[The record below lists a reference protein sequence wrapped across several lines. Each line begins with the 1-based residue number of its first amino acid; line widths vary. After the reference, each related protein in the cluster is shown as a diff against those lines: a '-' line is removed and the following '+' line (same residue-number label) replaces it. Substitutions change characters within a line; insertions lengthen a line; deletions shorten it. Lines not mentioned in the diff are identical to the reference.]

1 MLQALD
7 TLSLA
12 SSSPSRQGEL
22 GLPPDSPDVAGLR
35 GRYRLQRH
43 VSQEGSPRYIR
54 NGNWC
59 DLERRKLQAY
69 EYLCHIGEAKE
80 WIEACIKEEIP
91 PAERLEEALRDG
103 VVLAKLA
110 RTFDPDAVPR
120 IFTAPKLQYRHSDN
134 TVCAL
139 NAIRNVGL
147 PKLFHFEVVDL
158 YDRKNFPKVIYCIHA
173 LSHFL
178 ARQNLA
184 PHIKNLFGYL
194 QFTDEQLAITGQ
206 ELANGGYSMPAFK
219 NITTAMAEPTPAE
232 EGAANP
238 DDVFQSPPAATQLA
252 PPREILADETPEG
265 RAQLYWEK
273 QIDIVIQFQAFA
285 RGELARRE
293 AVARKQAHSYMRLVD
308 RVTQIQALIRG
319 YLARRRLYEM
329 KLLKQYLPHLPQI
342 VLTQAHVR
350 RLLARRL
357 ADRLRMAQYE
367 AALAARANQAYVAQV
382 TRAQAAVRGFLTRR
396 ALARKRD
403 QERYLYHVVR
413 LQAQVRGQ
421 RDRRRTAVLRTEH
434 DDRVRSAVLIQAHA
448 RGMLERRRYQEMRRR
463 FHRFLEG
470 LVGAQALIRGHL
482 ARARL
487 PAVAASRVAER
498 AAIVKC
504 QAAIR
509 GFLARQIYRR
519 LLHEQGAYER
529 NVVRLQARAR
539 GVLARRHFQTLLTQ
553 VEADVPQVVRA
564 QAAARGWLARR
575 QYKKRLVTH
584 RRRAE
589 AAVKIQNC
597 VRQFLGRRAAERRL
611 EHFEQHMATIVRI
624 QSLYRA
630 KLAGKAY
637 RTLTTE
643 QNPPVATMR
652 SFVYLLDDSDQ
663 DFEEELELERL
674 RQQAVRRIRDNH
686 ATEHILNDLD
696 IKIALLVKNRIT
708 LEELIKTSRYK
719 FLDDQRYLAAAGGV
733 LGASFNA
740 SGLTHHSVLS
750 PFVNGSATGTWNSL
764 YHLDKDSR
772 RRLESYQHLFYLL
785 QTQPLYL
792 ARLLFALN
800 KSPLGE
806 KNKKFMETV
815 VLSLFGFAQNARE
828 EYLLLQLFKTAI
840 DQEMDSIG
848 GIHEF
853 LRGNPVF
860 IKLAVH
866 HNRGAKERKYLR
878 ELLQPLVLQVIDN
891 PTLDLESDPLVIY
904 RGLIREEE
912 SRTGMRSLRPYDISR
927 EEALNDMETRT
938 TLIKHLQQLRTITDQ
953 FIEAILA
960 SLDSMPYGIRYIARE
975 LQRALVAKFPQER
988 ENTVMKVVGHLVY
1001 YRYINPAI
1009 VAPDSFDV
1017 VESVIN
1023 PLQRKNLAEIAK
1035 MLNQV
1040 SVGKLFSDDNMFLK
1054 PLNNYVAYTSERFAQ
1069 YSYAVTN
1076 VMDPDIY
1083 FQIDEFSDMTQTH
1096 KPIIYLSPQEV
1107 FAMHQALEDNLEV
1120 LAPGGAEDPLRIIL
1134 HDLGPAPAVRSEF
1147 KTNGTTMA
1155 GAVAAAAASSAAQ
1168 TGGAGGGPGGSGN
1181 EISLSLTDRFAHSN
1195 IKDHESVIKH
1205 LFVETKR
1212 YILYIIRVQSGRSL
1226 LDILEKSV
1234 TQRDELR
1241 FREIIKR
1248 EEARK
1253 HQQPSMMASAIGGG
1267 PSHAGGITAHGRLT
1281 PGGPGPRP
1289 MSVVGGSAAPSPR
1302 PVSGLYGPS
1311 LHPAASFHG
1320 DMTPGS
1326 MAGPGMPRARAGSSP
1341 APHGHHNSMM
1351 GTSTLSSGS
1360 SSASGPAA
1368 SKSLLDLSALTFNS
1382 LKKMT
1387 LLHMAK
1393 LESEGQVSKSNEY
1406 QAMLNSIAT
1415 DIRNKHRRRVQRTQ
1429 ELRKIRQTLVNLAE
1443 KSGYLDEQ
1451 KRTYLDYIHS
1461 CIQQL
1466 SHSSSAKDRRHRTVL
1481 PFTRQYFHLKD
1492 LQRTGKVPQFGSYK
1506 YTAERLY
1513 QKGVIVAIDGY
1524 NPRQFD
1530 KITLVISSDVP
1541 GLFGI
1546 EVSLLGI
1553 KMPGGEMEIRLED
1566 LLQYQ
1571 FNNTPVISIFDGAVR
1586 VNVNLLVFLIN
1597 RKFYR

>member
-1 MLQALD
+1 MLQAID
-7 TLSLA
+7 TLSLMTG
-12 SSSPSRQGEL
+12 SSGQSTDLLQ
-22 GLPPDSPDVAGLR
+22 PPDSPDVTGLR
-35 GRYRLQRH
+35 GRFRLQRH
-43 VSQEGSPRYIR
+43 TSQEGSPRYLR

-80 WIEACIKEEIP
+80 WIEACIQEEIP
-91 PAERLEEALRDG
+91 AAEVLEEGLRDG
-103 VVLAKLA
+103 VILAKLA
-110 RTFDPDAVPR
+110 RTFDPDSVPR
-120 IFTAPKLQYRHSDN
+120 IFSAPKIQFRHSDN
-134 TVCAL
+134 IVCAI

-158 YDRKNFPKVIYCIHA
+158 YERKNIPKVIYCIHA

-194 QFTDEQLAITGQ
+194 QFTDEQLAITQQ
-206 ELANGGYSMPAFK
+206 ELANVGYSMPAFK
-219 NITTAMAEPTPAE
+219 NLSTAMTGHTDANQPLTE
-232 EGAANP
+232 EGQAKL
-238 DDVFQSPPAATQLA
+238 Q
-252 PPREILADETPEG
+252 
-265 RAQLYWEK
+265 WEK
-273 QIDIVIQFQAFA
+273 QIDIVIQFQAH
-285 RGELARRE
+285 ARRQLAKQE
-293 AVARKQAHSYMRLVD
+293 AAARRQAQSYTRLVN
-308 RVTQIQALIRG
+308 RVTQIQALVRG
-319 YLARRRLYEM
+319 YIARRQLQDARLQKHYTD
-329 KLLKQYLPHLPQI
+329 HLPQVI
-342 VLTQAHVR
+342 RAQALVR
-350 RLLARRL
+350 GFLARRL
-357 ADRLRMAQYE
+357 AEYLLLDRKCKLMRNQE
-367 AALAARANQAYVAQV
+367 RQAYTDKVTKAQAV
-382 TRAQAAVRGFLTRR
+382 VRGFLARRQCDRIRQHDQFIRGITRAQAVVRGNIARR
-396 ALARKRD
+396 EYRVLQDQRDLERKVILIQTHVRGMLARR
-403 QERYLYHVVR
+403 EF
-413 LQAQVRGQ
+413 
-421 RDRRRTAVLRTEH
+421 
-434 DDRVRSAVLIQAHA
+434 RVRRDHHRLDCTIIQIQARV
-448 RGMLERRRYQEMRRR
+448 RGMLERRRYGEMRRR

-470 LVGAQALIRGHL
+470 LVVAQALVRGHL
-482 ARARL
+482 ARRGVVILAQ
-487 PAVAASRVAER
+487 ER
-498 AAIVKC
+498 EKDEQDIIRC
-504 QAAIR
+504 QAIAR
-509 GFLARQIYRR
+509 GFLARKIYSRLRAEHRDYVRR
-519 LLHEQGAYER
+519 ITQ
-529 NVVRLQARAR
+529 LQALAR
-539 GVLARRHFQTLLTQ
+539 GVLARRLFSSMLVESIQTVEQ
-553 VEADVPQVVRA
+553 VTKA
-564 QAAARGWLARR
+564 QALVRGWLARR
-575 QYKKRLVTH
+575 RFHSRVKMH
-584 RRRAE
+584 RRRND
-589 AAVKIQNC
+589 AAVKIQSCTRKYLSHLN
-597 VRQFLGRRAAERRL
+597 QQRRM
-611 EHFEQHMATIVRI
+611 EHFEKHIPTIIQI
-624 QSLYRA
+624 QSMFRA
-630 KLAGKAY
+630 KRAGKAY
-637 RTLTTE
+637 RTLALE
-643 QNPPVATMR
+643 KNPPVATMR

-686 ATEHILNDLD
+686 QTENVLNDLD

-719 FLDDQRYLAAAGGV
+719 FLDDHRYLSVTGGG
-733 LGASFNA
+733 LGSSFSS
-740 SGLTHHSVLS
+740 SGLGNHSSLS
-750 PFVNGSATGTWNSL
+750 PFINGSATGTWNSL

-785 QTQPLYL
+785 QTQSIYL

-828 EYLLLQLFKTAI
+828 EYLLLKLFKTAI
-840 DQEMDSIG
+840 DQEIDSIA

-878 ELLQPLVLQVIDN
+878 ELLQPLVLQVIED

-953 FIEAILA
+953 FIEAILS
-960 SLDSMPYGIRYIARE
+960 SLDQMPYGIRYIARE
-975 LQRALVAKFPQER
+975 LQHALMEKFPHER

-1040 SVGKLFSDDNMFLK
+1040 SVGKLFSDDNMFLQ

-1076 VMDPDIY
+1076 VMDPDTY
-1083 FQIDEFSDMTQTH
+1083 FQIDEFSDLTQTH
-1096 KPIIYLSPQEV
+1096 KPVIYMSPQEV
-1107 FAMHQALEDNLEV
+1107 FTMHQALEDNIEV
-1120 LAPGGAEDPLRIIL
+1120 LAASPEDPLRIIL

-1147 KTNGTTMA
+1147 KST
-1155 GAVAAAAASSAAQ
+1155 
-1168 TGGAGGGPGGSGN
+1168 PGN
-1181 EISLSLTDRFAHSN
+1181 EISLALTDRFADSN

-1226 LDILEKSV
+1226 LDILEKPVSDW
-1234 TQRDELR
+1234 DERR
-1241 FREIIKR
+1241 FRDIIKR
-1248 EEARK
+1248 EEIRK
-1253 HQQPSMMASAIGGG
+1253 QQQQSGFSGDRSGNMASHFTGMPGQHSGMGG
-1267 PSHAGGITAHGRLT
+1267 PHPSFGISGFGPSGFDGVKGGINAA
-1281 PGGPGPRP
+1281 
-1289 MSVVGGSAAPSPR
+1289 SGGSFAMDNSTMY
-1302 PVSGLYGPS
+1302 SGMS
-1311 LHPAASFHG
+1311 
-1320 DMTPGS
+1320 
-1326 MAGPGMPRARAGSSP
+1326 RA
-1341 APHGHHNSMM
+1341 
-1351 GTSTLSSGS
+1351 S
-1360 SSASGPAA
+1360 SSLKG
-1368 SKSLLDLSALTFNS
+1368 LLDLSALTFNS

-1387 LLHMAK
+1387 LIHMAK
-1393 LESEGQVSKSNEY
+1393 LESEGQVLKADGY

-1429 ELRKIRQTLVNLAE
+1429 ELLKIRQTLVNLAE
-1443 KSGYLDEQ
+1443 KSGYLDDQ
-1451 KRTYLDYIHS
+1451 KKTYLDYIHS

-1466 SHSSSAKDRRHRTVL
+1466 SHSKDRKARTVL
-1481 PFTRQYFHLKD
+1481 PFTRQYFHLRD

-1506 YTAERLY
+1506 YTAEKLY

-1530 KITLVISSDVP
+1530 KITLVISSDVA
-1541 GLFGI
+1541 GVFGI

>member
-1 MLQALD
+1 MTGSSGQSTDLLQ
-7 TLSLA
+7 
-12 SSSPSRQGEL
+12 
-22 GLPPDSPDVAGLR
+22 PPDSPDVTGLR
-35 GRYRLQRH
+35 GRFRLQRH
-43 VSQEGSPRYIR
+43 TSQEGSPRYLR

-80 WIEACIKEEIP
+80 WIEACIQEEIP
-91 PAERLEEALRDG
+91 AAEVLEEGLRDG
-103 VVLAKLA
+103 VILAKLA
-110 RTFDPDAVPR
+110 RTFDPDSVPR
-120 IFTAPKLQYRHSDN
+120 IFSAPKIQFRHSDN
-134 TVCAL
+134 IVCAI

-158 YDRKNFPKVIYCIHA
+158 YERKNIPKVIYCIHA

-194 QFTDEQLAITGQ
+194 QFTDEQLAITQQ
-206 ELANGGYSMPAFK
+206 ELANVGYSMPAFK
-219 NITTAMAEPTPAE
+219 NLSTAMTGHTDANQPLTE
-232 EGAANP
+232 EGQAKL
-238 DDVFQSPPAATQLA
+238 Q
-252 PPREILADETPEG
+252 
-265 RAQLYWEK
+265 WEK
-273 QIDIVIQFQAFA
+273 QIDIVIQFQAH
-285 RGELARRE
+285 ARRQLAKQE
-293 AVARKQAHSYMRLVD
+293 AA
-308 RVTQIQALIRG
+308 
-319 YLARRRLYEM
+319 ARRQAQSYTRL
-329 KLLKQYLPHLPQI
+329 
-342 VLTQAHVR
+342 
-350 RLLARRL
+350 
-357 ADRLRMAQYE
+357 
-367 AALAARANQAYVAQV
+367 QV
-382 TRAQAAVRGFLTRR
+382 T
-396 ALARKRD
+396 K
-403 QERYLYHVVR
+403 
-413 LQAQVRGQ
+413 
-421 RDRRRTAVLRTEH
+421 
-434 DDRVRSAVLIQAHA
+434 
-448 RGMLERRRYQEMRRR
+448 
-463 FHRFLEG
+463 
-470 LVGAQALIRGHL
+470 AQAL
-482 ARARL
+482 
-487 PAVAASRVAER
+487 V
-498 AAIVKC
+498 
-504 QAAIR
+504 
-509 GFLARQIYRR
+509 
-519 LLHEQGAYER
+519 
-529 NVVRLQARAR
+529 
-539 GVLARRHFQTLLTQ
+539 
-553 VEADVPQVVRA
+553 
-564 QAAARGWLARR
+564 RGWLARR
-575 QYKKRLVTH
+575 RFHSRVKMH
-584 RRRAE
+584 RRRND
-589 AAVKIQNC
+589 AAVKIQSCTRKYLSHLN
-597 VRQFLGRRAAERRL
+597 QQRRM
-611 EHFEQHMATIVRI
+611 EHFEKHIPTIIQI
-624 QSLYRA
+624 QSMFRA
-630 KLAGKAY
+630 KRAGKAY
-637 RTLTTE
+637 RTLTLE
-643 QNPPVATMR
+643 KNPPVATMR

-686 ATEHILNDLD
+686 QTENVLNDLD

-708 LEELIKTSRYK
+708 LEELIKTSRYN
-719 FLDDQRYLAAAGGV
+719 
-733 LGASFNA
+733 S
-740 SGLTHHSVLS
+740 LS
-750 PFVNGSATGTWNSL
+750 PFINGSATGTWNSL

-785 QTQPLYL
+785 QTQSIYL

-828 EYLLLQLFKTAI
+828 EYLLLKLFKTAI
-840 DQEMDSIG
+840 DQEIDSIA

-878 ELLQPLVLQVIDN
+878 ELLQPLVLQVIED

-953 FIEAILA
+953 FIEAILS
-960 SLDSMPYGIRYIARE
+960 SLDQMPYGIRYIARE
-975 LQRALVAKFPQER
+975 LQHALMEKFPHER

-1040 SVGKLFSDDNMFLK
+1040 SVGKLFSDDNMFLQ

-1076 VMDPDIY
+1076 VMDPDTY
-1083 FQIDEFSDMTQTH
+1083 FQIDEFSDLTQTH
-1096 KPIIYLSPQEV
+1096 KPVIYMSPQEV
-1107 FAMHQALEDNLEV
+1107 FTMHQALEDNIEV
-1120 LAPGGAEDPLRIIL
+1120 LAASPEDPLRIIL

-1147 KTNGTTMA
+1147 KST
-1155 GAVAAAAASSAAQ
+1155 
-1168 TGGAGGGPGGSGN
+1168 PGN
-1181 EISLSLTDRFAHSN
+1181 EISLALTDRFADSN

-1226 LDILEKSV
+1226 LDILEKPVSDW
-1234 TQRDELR
+1234 DERR
-1241 FREIIKR
+1241 FRDIIKR
-1248 EEARK
+1248 EEIRK
-1253 HQQPSMMASAIGGG
+1253 QQQQSGFSGDRFG
-1267 PSHAGGITAHGRLT
+1267 PSGFDGVKGGINAA
-1281 PGGPGPRP
+1281 
-1289 MSVVGGSAAPSPR
+1289 SGGSFAMDNSTMY
-1302 PVSGLYGPS
+1302 SGMS
-1311 LHPAASFHG
+1311 
-1320 DMTPGS
+1320 
-1326 MAGPGMPRARAGSSP
+1326 RA
-1341 APHGHHNSMM
+1341 
-1351 GTSTLSSGS
+1351 S
-1360 SSASGPAA
+1360 SSLKG
-1368 SKSLLDLSALTFNS
+1368 LLDLSALTFNS

-1387 LLHMAK
+1387 LIHMAK
-1393 LESEGQVSKSNEY
+1393 LESEGQVLKADGY

-1429 ELRKIRQTLVNLAE
+1429 ELLKIRQTLVNLAE
-1443 KSGYLDEQ
+1443 KSGYLDDQ
-1451 KRTYLDYIHS
+1451 KKTYLDYIHS

-1466 SHSSSAKDRRHRTVL
+1466 SHSKDRKARTVL
-1481 PFTRQYFHLKD
+1481 PFTRQYFHLRD

-1506 YTAERLY
+1506 YTAEKLY

-1530 KITLVISSDVP
+1530 KITLVISSDVA
-1541 GLFGI
+1541 GVFGI